1 MPLGPHL
8 RPFLD
13 PLGEALG
20 LSWASLG
27 RSWADLGHSWAAL
40 GPLLGALGRSWGAL
54 GAVLGWSWA
63 LLGALGRCLGA
74 PGRFRPT
81 LGTLLDPFRPLL
93 DSSWTLKRP
102 NFPAFGGLHVLPDL
116 LEDLLENLVEDVQAP
131 LLSFAL
137 LALSSPQ
144 RAAAVRSTL
153 NYITAV
159 YETLSRN

>member
-1 MPLGPHL
+1 MFRSNASWAAPPTLLGPSWGG
-8 RPFLD
+8 
-13 PLGEALG
+13 LGPVLAALG
-20 LSWASLG
+20 VILGILGPLLG
-27 RSWADLGHSWAAL
+27 RSWA
-40 GPLLGALGRSWGAL
+40 LLGAL

-63 LLGALGRCLGA
+63 LLCALGRCLGA

-131 LLSFAL
+131 LLSCAL

-153 NYITAV
+153 NQVVELI
-159 YETLSRN
+159 N